1 MPLVYISIG
10 WLAGIWLASQL
21 ALSNEAIFLAALVP
35 LIGLVLW
42 WRETRWRMIWLAAL
56 CAVFGAL
63 RFNLAIPHFDQNSI
77 STYNNTDHVTLE
89 GVIDAEPDVRD
100 TYINL
105 RVAADRLTLPD
116 GTTQSINGAVL
127 VKPSRP
133 AEFKYGDRIEVTGD
147 LVTPPEFATFS
158 YADYLAKQ
166 NIYSMIERPR
176 VNIIAHDQ
184 GSPILAA
191 IFTFKDRARN
201 VIRQILVEP
210 EAALLNGILLG
221 DDAALPASVQNDFR
235 STGTTHIVAIS
246 GYNITIL
253 ISIISVITIR
263 LVGRRRSF
271 WILIIGLLAYTIMVG
286 ASASVVRASI
296 MGGIT
301 LLAIYLGRQGAAV
314 NSLFFAGLIMTVI
327 DPNTLFDV
335 GFQLSFAAT
344 LGLIVY
350 ARSFADATQKLIA
363 RLFSNQIAKT
373 VVGVINDAV
382 LVTIAAQVASLPLL
396 VYYFR
401 QISWISIFVNP
412 LVLPAQTGV
421 MVFGLISLFVGL
433 FIIPLGSIVAWSAWV
448 FLAWTI
454 NVIHIFALIPNGSI
468 PLDYVSPIVPVLYY
482 AILIAI
488 TWRAKVGQ
496 AGNLSSV
503 KQIANLLN
511 IFTPRRLI
519 FAGGM
524 AAVLISVALSWQP
537 DGKLHIVALDVDG
550 HPTLVRTPQGKQVLI
565 GGSSSPSGLLSALG
579 QQLPF
584 WDRDIDLLI
593 VPEANVPRLNG
604 LLAVLDRYAIGQVIA
619 VDVPQNSQAGRDWQS
634 VLSKLHL
641 NSTPFESA
649 STIDLE
655 PDVSIG
661 FDGSIALI
669 ESHDNIIGLGPSD
682 AAQIDL
688 IGGPVDALPNNPQMI
703 FVWQSDLTD
712 ARVIDLTKRGTLD
725 VSVSSAGVTIGASR

>member
-10 WLAGIWLASQL
+10 WLAGIWIASQL
-21 ALSNEAIFLAALVP
+21 ALTDLAILLAAFVP
-35 LIGLVLW
+35 IAGLILW
-42 WRETRWRMIWLAAL
+42 WRETRWQMIWLAAL
-56 CAVFGAL
+56 WSVFGAFWFIVRL
-63 RFNLAIPHFDQNSI
+63 PHFDQNSLNN
-77 STYNNTDHVTLE
+77 YNNTDQVTLE

-105 RVAADRLTLPD
+105 RVNTDRLTLPD
-116 GTTQSINGAVL
+116 GTTRPINGLVL

-133 AEFKYGDRIEVTGD
+133 AEFKYGDRIEVAGN

-166 NIYSMIERPR
+166 NIFSMIERPR
-176 VNIIAHDQ
+176 IIFIAHDQ

-191 IFTFKDRARN
+191 IFAFKDRARH
-201 VIRQILVEP
+201 VIRSILVEP

-221 DDAALPASVQNDFR
+221 DDAALPVSVQNDFR
-235 STGTTHIVAIS
+235 STGTTHIIAIS
-246 GYNITIL
+246 GYNITLL
-253 ISIISVITIR
+253 ISIISAITVR
-263 LVGRRRSF
+263 LFGRRRSF
-271 WILIIGLLAYTIMVG
+271 WILIVGLLAYTIMVG

-301 LLAIYLGRQGAAV
+301 LLAIYLGRQGAAI
-314 NSLFFAGLIMTVI
+314 NSLFLAGLIMTVI

-350 ARSFADATQKLIA
+350 ARSFADATQKLIT
-363 RLFSNQIAKT
+363 RLFSNRVAKT
-373 VVGVINDAV
+373 IVEVINDAL
-382 LVTIAAQVASLPLL
+382 LVTLAAQVASLPLL

-401 QISWISIFVNP
+401 QISWISIIVNP

-454 NVIHIFALIPNGSI
+454 NVIHLFALIPNGSI
-468 PLDYVSPIVPVLYY
+468 PLDYVSPIVPVIYY
-482 AILIAI
+482 AALIFI
-488 TWRAKVGQ
+488 TWRARSHVPLQLKW
-496 AGNLSSV
+496 
-503 KQIANLLN
+503 I
-511 IFTPRRLI
+511 TPRRLI

-524 AAVLISVALSWQP
+524 ALVLIGVALSWQP
-537 DGKLHIVALDVDG
+537 DGQLHIIALDVDG
-550 HPTLVRTPQGKQVLI
+550 NPTLVRTPQGKQILI

-584 WDRDIDLLI
+584 WDRDIDLVI

-604 LLAVLDRYAIGQVIA
+604 LLAVLDRYAISQVIA
-619 VDVPQNSQAGRDWQS
+619 VDVLPNSPAGREWQS
-634 VLSKLHL
+634 ALSKLHL
-641 NSTPFESA
+641 NQVPISA
-649 STIDLE
+649 TSTIDLE
-655 PDVSIG
+655 PGVSIN

-669 ESHDNIIGLGPSD
+669 KAYGNVIGLGPSD
-682 AAQIDL
+682 TAQINL
-688 IGGPVDALPNNPQMI
+688 IGGPVAALPNNPQLI
-703 FVWQSDLTD
+703 LAWQAVLSDT
-712 ARVIDLTKRGTLD
+712 RVIDLTQRGTLD
-725 VSVSSAGVTIGASR
+725 IMLGANGVTIGTLK